1 MNFGKCVTIAALMMI
16 TPPATAG
23 EMLEPGKIY
32 CEGYGWTYKGLK
44 CADVAAAA
52 KSATWMTKRLEKRS
66 REANTPDEAKRLQN
80 MADFQ
85 RAEAE
90 RLAAKWQR
98 KYGKHD

>member
-16 TPPATAG
+16 TPPANAG

-32 CEGYGWTYKGLK
+32 CNGYGWSYKGLK

-52 KSATWMTKRLEKRS
+52 KAAASRTKRLEKQS
-66 REANTPDEAKRLQN
+66 RQANSPDEAQRLRN
-80 MADFQ
+80 LADFQ
-85 RAEAE
+85 KAEAE